1 MFDVFS
7 AKILTKRTR
16 FVRMKYVSKY
26 ISLFNMKIC
35 NMDIT
40 NYIFEKKLI
49 YLIII
54 YYLNFLLY
62 C

>member
-40 NYIFEKKLI
+40 NYISEKKLI
-49 YLIII
+49 YLIIFI
-54 YYLNFLLY
+54 I
-62 C
+62 